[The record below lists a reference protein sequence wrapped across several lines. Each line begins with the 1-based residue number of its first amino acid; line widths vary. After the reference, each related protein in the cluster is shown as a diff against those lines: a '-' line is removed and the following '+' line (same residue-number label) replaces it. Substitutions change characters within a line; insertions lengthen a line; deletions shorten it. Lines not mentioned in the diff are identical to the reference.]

1 MLGELA
7 VRIVVARRLFVGYAE
22 RTVYPVVT
30 VELPRQSGFGIEE
43 VELLVN
49 GELLQAV
56 IGNAVPLVV
65 LSIHLI
71 RDVAVL

>member
-43 VELLVN
+43 IELLVN
-49 GELLQAV
+49 GELLQAS
-56 IGNAVPLVV
+56 LVTLFH
-65 LSIHLI
+65 LSFCPYIL
-71 RDVAVL
+71 